1 MSRHDLMLDIATA
14 TSETS
19 PFDSSSPSDESSPP
33 SPSTNVVVNIPP
45 LRQQH
50 LDVIAS
56 KSASFKWLHDHAWRR
71 GRKTHTV
78 LAISHMAFVLITGVL
93 NIVASFAIPP
103 QSAPTPP
110 SPKEDPPQAVDISS
124 AVFLFLSLV
133 IAGAQHLLRW
143 EQTAESHRMSALR
156 FSALYRNILRHKS
169 TTTTATATAAPP
181 STSTPV
187 NNNDHYFTWV
197 TGEYDTLC
205 NQAPRIPDA
214 VIRHFHST
222 FHHPPPEEDNNNGN
236 GNGNGTNADADP
248 ELSQNSP
255 LSAYTSLDTAA
266 FRYELDRFM
275 LNEYQLR

>member
-1 MSRHDLMLDIATA
+1 MNRDLMLDIATSSSDA
-14 TSETS
+14 DASS
-19 PFDSSSPSDESSPP
+19 PFGDPDCPSPNASSSPANPQQQR
-33 SPSTNVVVNIPP
+33 IH
-45 LRQQH
+45 QH

-78 LAISHMAFVLITGVL
+78 LAVSHMAFVLITGIL

-103 QSAPTPP
+103 VAAPNPT
-110 SPKEDPPQAVDISS
+110 SKEDPPQAVDISS
-124 AVFLFLSLV
+124 AVFLFMSLV

-156 FSALYRNILRHKS
+156 FSALYRNILRHNS
-169 TTTTATATAAPP
+169 HGNSNDVP
-181 STSTPV
+181 SIPFHL
-187 NNNDHYFTWV
+187 DHYFTWV

-214 VIRHFHST
+214 VLRHFHTT
-222 FHHPPPEEDNNNGN
+222 FHHPPPKDKDELQ
-236 GNGNGTNADADP
+236 DP
-248 ELSQNSP
+248 ENPTTHISP
-255 LSAYTSLDTAA
+255 LSTYALDTAA

-275 LNEYQLR
+275 LNEYQLH

>member
-1 MSRHDLMLDIATA
+1 MNRDLMLDIATSSSDA
-14 TSETS
+14 DASS
-19 PFDSSSPSDESSPP
+19 PFGDSDCPSSPNASSSPGNPQQHK
-33 SPSTNVVVNIPP
+33 IH
-45 LRQQH
+45 QH

-78 LAISHMAFVLITGVL
+78 LAVSHMAFVLITGIL

-103 QSAPTPP
+103 TPAPTAP
-110 SPKEDPPQAVDISS
+110 SKEDPPQAVDISS
-124 AVFLFLSLV
+124 AVFLFMSLV

-214 VIRHFHST
+214 VIRHFH
-222 FHHPPPEEDNNNGN
+222 
-236 GNGNGTNADADP
+236 
-248 ELSQNSP
+248 
-255 LSAYTSLDTAA
+255 
-266 FRYELDRFM
+266 
-275 LNEYQLR
+275 